1 MLDLV
6 LYSFFLVIY
15 FLINIFPRGYLLGRG
30 LGKLIYGLLK
40 DRREVTIDNLKMVYG
55 EELSAEELTGLCK
68 EVYCQLGITLI
79 EFMKLKKLKKEDL
92 AKVIEVEGAEYLK
105 EAYETGRGVIVY
117 SAHFGNWEWLAS
129 ILSLQ
134 GYPLNAIART
144 QNNPYFDKKINEIRT
159 SKGVKIIPRGMSVRQ
174 AITALKRGELLLI
187 LGDQNGRKDGWL
199 IDFFGKPASTYPG
212 AVQLAQRTGAVV
224 VPAYLIRKEPG
235 KFLLKIYP
243 YYDIP
248 REATRDE
255 QKDYLVQLTENMEE
269 VIRQYPEQWLW
280 LHRRWDLSHLG
291 G

>member
-1 MLDLV
+1 
-6 LYSFFLVIY
+6 
-15 FLINIFPRGYLLGRG
+15 
-30 LGKLIYGLLK
+30 
-40 DRREVTIDNLKMVYG
+40 
-55 EELSAEELTGLCK
+55 
-68 EVYCQLGITLI
+68 
-79 EFMKLKKLKKEDL
+79 
-92 AKVIEVEGAEYLK
+92 
-105 EAYETGRGVIVY
+105 
-117 SAHFGNWEWLAS
+117 
-129 ILSLQ
+129 
-134 GYPLNAIART
+134 
-144 QNNPYFDKKINEIRT
+144 
-159 SKGVKIIPRGMSVRQ
+159 MSVRQ
-174 AITALKRGELLLI
+174 AITALKRGTLLI